1 MTTGPPSNQALSL
14 SCPAF
19 SCWSSM
25 LCYLCILAKTFDT
38 IQVFKSCLNN
48 WRVTIHQYLKN
59 PEGRFHH
66 GKFLGIYHSPKKSLG
81 IWSTSTARKQ
91 QKVTNL
97 RTVDKKT
104 RPSGMFVERCM
115 QRSRKVS
122 RRLLGHR
129 IEAVEASWSLCKYFL
144 TKSLLEPC
152 WASFISPLEKKT
164 KRDKKLYLKSFGA
177 NRLREEILRKLP
189 WFSLLLQAGWPP
201 LMAHLPRESY
211 RLRGLKRS
219 HASKACDNNT
229 QSHWNFSKPS
239 LVSKIQIQLQK
250 CLQNQGASVGC

>member
-1 MTTGPPSNQALSL
+1 
-14 SCPAF
+14 
-19 SCWSSM
+19 
-25 LCYLCILAKTFDT
+25 
-38 IQVFKSCLNN
+38 
-48 WRVTIHQYLKN
+48 
-59 PEGRFHH
+59 
-66 GKFLGIYHSPKKSLG
+66 
-81 IWSTSTARKQ
+81 
-91 QKVTNL
+91 
-97 RTVDKKT
+97 
-104 RPSGMFVERCM
+104 MFVERCM
-115 QRSRKVS
+115 RRSRKVS

-129 IEAVEASWSLCKYFL
+129 IEAVEASWSLCKYCL

-219 HASKACDNNT
+219 HASKACNNNT
-229 QSHWNFSKPS
+229 QSHWNISKPS

-250 CLQNQGASVGC
+250 WVHNKGECVGCQYVSKGLGICVWLDSGRCGISTIVKSCIFCHSEVLPLSVAVGRVGKFWMKPIVPWILWIYRPPRIPVANEDLYGSHTKNLIVKKVIVTGLGG

>member
-1 MTTGPPSNQALSL
+1 MLCITPCHDWLDIARITMTTGPPSNQALSL

-97 RTVDKKT
+97 RTVDKKNKT
-104 RPSGMFVERCM
+104 LRYVRPAMYAKVKESESSASGTP
-115 QRSRKVS
+115 
-122 RRLLGHR
+122 H
-129 IEAVEASWSLCKYFL
+129 WSG
-144 TKSLLEPC
+144 
-152 WASFISPLEKKT
+152 WSF
-164 KRDKKLYLKSFGA
+164 
-177 NRLREEILRKLP
+177 
-189 WFSLLLQAGWPP
+189 
-201 LMAHLPRESY
+201 M
-211 RLRGLKRS
+211 
-219 HASKACDNNT
+219 
-229 QSHWNFSKPS
+229 
-239 LVSKIQIQLQK
+239 V
-250 CLQNQGASVGC
+250 VV